1 MAKLCQ
7 AQVQLGLLGQL
18 NQLTVIYCLVDLGY
32 GVDVF
37 LLI

>member
-18 NQLTVIYCLVDLGY
+18 VIYCLVDLGY